1 MFPRNVKREIKVLY
15 SILYFY
21 LGKIHNI
28 VYLLHE
34 WVYT

>member
-1 MFPRNVKREIKVLY
+1 MSPRNVKREIKVLCG
-15 SILYFY
+15 ILYFY

-28 VYLLHE
+28 VPLLPK